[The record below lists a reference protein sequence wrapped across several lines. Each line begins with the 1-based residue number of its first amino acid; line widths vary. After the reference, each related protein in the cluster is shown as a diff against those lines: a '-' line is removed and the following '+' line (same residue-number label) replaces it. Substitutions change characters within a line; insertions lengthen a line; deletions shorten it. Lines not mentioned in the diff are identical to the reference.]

1 MTTKL
6 KLLEK
11 LNKDKLPKETAIEL
25 GRTRQLATGFFKKWL
40 CKRED
45 PQKARI
51 IIIICSKIQ
60 MYIFHPFY
68 LQYKV
73 LFSVNQQI

>member
-1 MTTKL
+1 MPPLTF
-6 KLLEK
+6 
-11 LNKDKLPKETAIEL
+11 IW
-25 GRTRQLATGFFKKWL
+25 GHIGATWKQTFFWL
-40 CKRED
+40 YQRKD